1 MGLSLIVVV
10 LVAAAAVAHATWNV
24 TIKKA
29 GTNGPAF
36 LWLTFVIAVIVFAPF
51 GITSLIAEGVDLVRL
66 APLALGSGALQVGYF
81 LLLQK
86 AYAVGDVSVVY
97 PLARGTGPLL
107 SIVAAIVLLGERP
120 GITTLLGG
128 LVIIVGVVVIGLA
141 GGQGRANAAGILLG
155 LAVGVMIAGYTV
167 WDTAAVTTGGMPV
180 LALYW
185 SSIVVQLALLAP
197 AALRRHPAT
206 RRRPA
211 LVDVLRD
218 HWRAALV
225 VGVLSPL
232 AYILILIAVQL
243 APLSLVAPAREVSV
257 VLVGLAGWLL
267 FKEPHP
273 VQRLVGAGVVL
284 AGVALLSVH

>member
-24 TIKKA
+24 AIKKA

-206 RRRPA
+206 RRRLA

-232 AYILILIAVQL
+232 AYILILLAVQL

>member
-1 MGLSLIVVV
+1 VGLSLIVVG
-10 LVAAAAVAHATWNV
+10 LIATAAIAHATWNI
-24 TIKKA
+24 TIKWA
-29 GTNGPAF
+29 GTSGPAF
-36 LWLTFVIAVIVFAPF
+36 LWLTFAIASLVFAPF
-51 GITSLIAEGVDLVRL
+51 GVSSIIGEGVDLARL

-86 AYAVGDVSVVY
+86 AYAVADVSVVY

-107 SIVAAIVLLGERP
+107 SVVAAIVVLGERP
-120 GITTLLGG
+120 GILTLLGA
-128 LVIIVGVVVIGLA
+128 LVIVAGVVTIGLA
-141 GGQGRANAAGILLG
+141 GGRGRANAAGVLLG
-155 LAVGVMIAGYTV
+155 LAVGVLIAGYTV
-167 WDTAAVTTGGMPV
+167 WDSAAVTAGEMPV

-197 AALRRHPAT
+197 AALRRRA
-206 RRRPA
+206 A
-211 LVDVLRD
+211 LVDAASD

-232 AYILILIAVQL
+232 AYILILLAVQL
-243 APLSLVAPAREVSV
+243 APLSLIAPAREVSV

-267 FKEPHP
+267 FREPHP